1 MPNTLGR
8 RPRLRPGHAPLLVL
22 RPRQPRGPGPVV
34 ATAGDRVGPPAMGVY
49 LTHMVHRQVEWS
61 IRHHSRRVVDGWL
74 RLAAAILDDVAACT
88 GFRLRSWA

>member
-1 MPNTLGR
+1 
-8 RPRLRPGHAPLLVL
+8 
-22 RPRQPRGPGPVV
+22 
-34 ATAGDRVGPPAMGVY
+34 MGVY